1 MKYYLLKDN
10 LVKDFYYV
18 LDSDGFLHYGRYN
31 IISAIKRYELN
42 EGTNALMKI
51 NIEEISKAGWYI
63 IKEVNYEPTYENVL
77 KFNPEVLI

>member
-1 MKYYLLKDN
+1 
-10 LVKDFYYV
+10 
-18 LDSDGFLHYGRYN
+18 
-31 IISAIKRYELN
+31 
-42 EGTNALMKI
+42 MKI